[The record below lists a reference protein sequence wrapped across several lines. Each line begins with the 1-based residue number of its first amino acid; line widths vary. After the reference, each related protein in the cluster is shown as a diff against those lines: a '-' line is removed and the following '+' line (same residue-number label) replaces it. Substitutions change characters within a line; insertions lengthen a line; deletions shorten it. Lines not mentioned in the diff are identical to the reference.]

1 MQKTYNKVQIEEC
14 NQVEK
19 ETKSSTLL
27 GSKIYSQHTY
37 RWIILTCY
45 LVVVFINGI
54 SYQTFIPNAKQFV
67 QLYNVDE
74 QIITLTGT
82 IYLIM
87 QPVFTFF
94 ASSVIVKKG
103 FAVSMSVGVI
113 LTIIGYGI
121 RLLINKYSF
130 IFAILGQLFLG
141 ISRPFILNGQT
152 TMAQNWFFPSNR
164 MAVLAAC
171 NAFQTFSMV
180 ISVLWPANWIFKD
193 YSYNDQNKQEGL
205 DLSIQLQYQQFF
217 LSLTLIPVVFLI
229 KNNPKTPPS
238 GFANSDH
245 DVGFYDS
252 IRKLLKNKNFILI
265 LCTFSLY
272 FGTLKGFGLS
282 VPYLMSP
289 FGFVDT
295 DYSIASSLLIIGGFL
310 SAGFVSKLVLK
321 FKKYKAIGIVLFI
334 ISLVLTLLTYPILM
348 IELLI
353 PLCIQQFL
361 LGFFLIPM
369 VPVLIEYSCES
380 IYPLNGSFSVGV
392 MVSGATTTAMLSSI
406 LLTYTSKGK
415 DSDKTSALV
424 TYIILCCIYLIGFIL
439 FLFTKEILNR
449 SKEVEQRASSKQS
462 VFYCQQQLKTSMINP
477 DAVQNE
483 QIVGD
488 YPTEHPILDSHQFIQ
503 HPEVLNPD
511 FLEQMQ
517 NDEQT

>member
-1 MQKTYNKVQIEEC
+1 MQKTYNQVKIEDC
-14 NQVEK
+14 NQIDK

-27 GSKIYSQHTY
+27 GSKIYSQYNY

-45 LVVVFINGI
+45 LLVVFINGI

-67 QLYNVDE
+67 QLYDVDE

-87 QPVFTFF
+87 QPLFTFF
-94 ASSVIVKKG
+94 ASSIIVKKG
-103 FAVSMSVGVI
+103 FVVSTNLGVI
-113 LTIIGYGI
+113 LTIVGYGI

-130 IFAILGQLFLG
+130 IFAILGQAFLG

-164 MAVLAAC
+164 TAVLAAC
-171 NAFQTFSMV
+171 NAFQSFSMV

-193 YSYNDQNKQEGL
+193 YSYNKQNQQEGL

-217 LSLTLIPVVFLI
+217 FSLTLLPVFFLL

-245 DVGFYDS
+245 DVGFYQS
-252 IRKLLKNKNFILI
+252 IIKLLTNKNFILI
-265 LCTFSLY
+265 LFTFSLF
-272 FGTLKGFGLS
+272 FGTKKGFGLIL
-282 VPYLMSP
+282 PYIMSP

-295 DYSIASSLLIIGGFL
+295 DYSIASTMLIIGGFF

-321 FKKYKAIGIVLFI
+321 FKKYKTIGITLFI
-334 ISLVLTLLTYPILM
+334 ISLALTLLMYPILM
-348 IELLI
+348 TERLI
-353 PLCIQQFL
+353 LLCIQQLL
-361 LGFFLIPM
+361 LGFFIIPM

-392 MVSGATTTAMLSSI
+392 MVSGVTIAAMLSSI
-406 LLTYTSKGK
+406 LLTFTSKGQ
-415 DSDKTSALV
+415 DSDKNSIFN
-424 TYIILCCIYLIGFIL
+424 TYIIFCCIQLTGFIL

-449 SKEVEQRASSKQS
+449 SKEVQQRAQSKQNS
-462 VFYCQQQLKTSMINP
+462 IVNP
-477 DAVQNE
+477 NGVYNE

-503 HPEVLNPD
+503 NPEVLNPD
-511 FLEQMQ
+511 FIEQMQ
-517 NDEQT
+517 NDEQS